1 MMNFKRPM
9 SSTFMMITPD
19 IARSMLATS
28 TGNRKLR
35 RSHIKDLSEAILRG
49 EWRPTNQ
56 GIGFDD
62 NGILKDGHHRLN
74 AVIRANQPI
83 QIQVTFGMPSNAVEV
98 IDCNIVRTYAD
109 RMLVNKWIAETL
121 RLAAQIAFWCCKP
134 SVEQLKT
141 VAATGIYDISE
152 ELLAYCGGKEKIV
165 STSNFKLA
173 AVLSVL
179 NGGDKNYV
187 FDQYRALCL
196 ANYKDMSPIT
206 QALNKL
212 IQRGGIYK
220 ICRRSDHTVMAY
232 GFKVL
237 DAKNANFSSIRFSE
251 GEILNARLKAKEIM
265 YKKEPL
271 RSMLNTESQIEIVKQ
286 PYQSNYA

>member
-1 MMNFKRPM
+1 MNFKRPM
-9 SSTFMMITPD
+9 SSSFMMITPD
-19 IARSMLATS
+19 IAKSMLATS

-35 RSHIKDLSEAILRG
+35 RSHVKDLSEAILRG

-109 RMLVNKWIAETL
+109 RMTINKWIAETL
-121 RLAAQIAFWCCKP
+121 RLATQIAFWCSKP

-152 ELLAYCGGKEKIV
+152 ELLAYCGAKERII
-165 STSNFKLA
+165 SSSNFKLA

-196 ANYKDMSPIT
+196 TNYKDMSPIS
-206 QALNKL
+206 QAFNKL
-212 IQRGGIYK
+212 IQKGK
-220 ICRRSDHTVMAY
+220 IHKACKSSGFSVMAH

-251 GEILNARLKAKEIM
+251 GEILNARLKAREIM

-271 RSMLNTESQIEIVKQ
+271 KSMLNTESQIEIVKQ
-286 PYQSNYA
+286 PCLINYA